1 MIPSSRWFPTNL
13 PERAMW
19 YENFATQFAA
29 VGVSL
34 GFTANDIGSV
44 TNDNDVFQFLVQADV
59 QIEAYKKAVMQYRKI
74 ITEGDI
80 GDANPQFPANPAFT
94 LPAIVFTGMFERLNK
109 LRSKIMAADNYTDE
123 IGALLGILPKAPDS
137 LVEAEVKPQI
147 ETFAAQSGYQFSV
160 VVSGRGNSDMWDV
173 LILKK
178 GAASWQSAKTAVGKS
193 VDVVV
198 TPTTAGEAE
207 QIQVRVQLKKNN
219 QNYGQPSDMVYVTVN
234 P

>member
-1 MIPSSRWFPTNL
+1 
-13 PERAMW
+13 
-19 YENFATQFAA
+19 
-29 VGVSL
+29 
-34 GFTANDIGSV
+34 
-44 TNDNDVFQFLVQADV
+44 
-59 QIEAYKKAVMQYRKI
+59 
-74 ITEGDI
+74 
-80 GDANPQFPANPAFT
+80 
-94 LPAIVFTGMFERLNK
+94 
-109 LRSKIMAADNYTDE
+109 
-123 IGALLGILPKAPDS
+123 LGILPTQGDS

-178 GAASWQSAKTAVGKS
+178 GAASWQSVKTAVGKS
-193 VDVVV
+193 VDVQI
-198 TPTTAGEAE
+198 TPTTPGEAE